1 MGKEIIA
8 GISYSGNKAQIAV
21 CEVRAKETKLQYLN
35 EFSVSAVADHWYLNK
50 ITSPDIR
57 LLKKVSKVSVAL
69 DINSVVL
76 HSFPLD
82 TSLNQTEQNGHVH
95 WELSNFIKG
104 YQPKE
109 YIYDLHTLRISAR
122 EQVADVLV
130 VAIQRSKLFG
140 IQSVLESKKIELHI
154 ADTSFFGAE
163 QSLYAAFPEVKSKTV
178 LLVLVDMNELSLGI
192 IANGRVVKFALGHQT
207 SPDNIIELFQ
217 SIKQDEIVSEI
228 YLCGSNALQ
237 DMGIVL
243 RNKLG
248 VHVNML
254 NPFRRNITTS
264 SCKEF
269 KQFAGKEHCFAASV
283 GVALRKR

>member
-21 CEVRAKETKLQYLN
+21 CEVRSKEIKLIYLN
-35 EFSVSAVADHWYLNK
+35 EFSGSEVSNTWFLSK

-57 LLKKVSKVSVAL
+57 LLKKISKVSVAL

-109 YIYDLHTLRISAR
+109 YIYDMHTLRISAR

-178 LLVLVDMNELSLGI
+178 ALVLIDMNELSLGI
-192 IANGRVVKFALGHQT
+192 IVNGRVVKFGHNHQAT
-207 SPDNIIELFQ
+207 DENIIELLQ
-217 SIKQDEIVSEI
+217 SIKEDEIVSEI
-228 YLCGSNALQ
+228 YLCGSKASQ
-237 DMGIVL
+237 DTGIAL

-254 NPFRRNITTS
+254 NPFRSNITTS
-264 SCKEF
+264 SYKDF
-269 KQFAGKEHCFAASV
+269 KQFAGKEHCFAAGV

>member
-21 CEVRAKETKLQYLN
+21 CEVRSKEIKLIYLN
-35 EFSVSAVADHWYLNK
+35 EFSGSAASNNWFLSK

-109 YIYDLHTLRISAR
+109 YIYDMHTLRISAR

-140 IQSVLESKKIELHI
+140 IQSALESKKIELHI

-178 LLVLVDMNELSLGI
+178 ALVLIDMNELSLGI
-192 IANGRVVKFALGHQT
+192 IVNGRVVKFGHNHQAT
-207 SPDNIIELFQ
+207 DENIIDLLQ
-217 SIKQDEIVSEI
+217 SIKEDEIVSEI
-228 YLCGSNALQ
+228 YLCGSNASQ
-237 DMGIVL
+237 DTGIAL

-254 NPFRRNITTS
+254 NPFRSNITTS
-264 SCKEF
+264 SYKDF
-269 KQFAGKEHCFAASV
+269 KQFAGKEHCFAAGV

>member
-21 CEVRAKETKLQYLN
+21 CEVRPKETKLIYLN
-35 EFSVSAVADHWYLNK
+35 EFSVSAGNDYWYLNK

-57 LLKKVSKVSVAL
+57 LLKKVSKVSVAF
-69 DINSVVL
+69 DINSVLL

-82 TSLNQTEQNGHVH
+82 TSLNQSEQNGHVH

-140 IQSVLESKKIELHI
+140 IQWVLESKKIELHI
-154 ADTSFFGAE
+154 ADTAFFGAE

-178 LLVLVDMNELSLGI
+178 CLALIDTNDVSLGI
-192 IANGRVVKFALGHQT
+192 IINGRVVKFGHNQT
-207 SPDNIIELFQ
+207 TTPENIIELFQ
-217 SIKQDEIVSEI
+217 SIKEDEIVSEI
-228 YLCGSNALQ
+228 YLCGSNASQ
-237 DMGIVL
+237 DTGIAL

-254 NPFRRNITTS
+254 NPFRSNITTS
-264 SCKEF
+264 SYKEF
-269 KQFAGKEHCFAASV
+269 KQFAGREHCFAAGI